1 MKLRKSIIE
10 SLPTTAQKC
19 NPYIYATCV
28 KGTIGQEVIKEH
40 ECSLPFLPGYDT
52 IRRMCGRN
60 VTIEIIKK
68 LFKAIKSSD
77 YKDCHNVQPCKS
89 VVYTLSNPE
98 TKDLPPRFTDAKV
111 FVTFENTMVENIMD
125 SYDYTS
131 ISIFSEIGGSV
142 GVLTGISCIT
152 IVEFLLGIQKKLF
165 EIYQK
170 RGKVTPTRVF
180 KVKENLKGQLPE
192 IRY

>member
-1 MKLRKSIIE
+1 
-10 SLPTTAQKC
+10 
-19 NPYIYATCV
+19 
-28 KGTIGQEVIKEH
+28 
-40 ECSLPFLPGYDT
+40 
-52 IRRMCGRN
+52 MCGRN
-60 VTIEIIKK
+60 VTIETINK
-68 LFKAIKSSD
+68 LFKAIKNSD

-89 VVYTLSNPE
+89 VIYTLSNPE

-170 RGKVTPTRVF
+170 RGKVTPIRVI
-180 KVKENLKGQLPE
+180 KVKENMKGQLPE
-192 IRY
+192 IRYWIFNEKPNGIDFFWLTCCRFHEREDKLCFDIFMIKFLNHFMLCSLLIWEITL

>member
-1 MKLRKSIIE
+1 MVLQVKEKEDPKIILKRE
-10 SLPTTAQKC
+10 
-19 NPYIYATCV
+19 
-28 KGTIGQEVIKEH
+28 
-40 ECSLPFLPGYDT
+40 FLVALT
-52 IRRMCGRN
+52 RL
-60 VTIEIIKK
+60 V
-68 LFKAIKSSD
+68 
-77 YKDCHNVQPCKS
+77 
-89 VVYTLSNPE
+89 
-98 TKDLPPRFTDAKV
+98 AKV